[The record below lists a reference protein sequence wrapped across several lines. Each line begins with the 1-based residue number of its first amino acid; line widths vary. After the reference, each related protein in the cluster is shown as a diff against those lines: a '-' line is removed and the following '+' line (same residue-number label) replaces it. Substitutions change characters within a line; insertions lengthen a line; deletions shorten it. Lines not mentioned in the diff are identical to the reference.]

1 MARLGSLALALFF
14 LCLGDSARAAK
25 IFWVSE
31 PIFPREMALLYG
43 GDLGGIRSI
52 ATWPLE
58 DGEPKEPRSGFPPT
72 PSMAVS
78 VPVQQASSAAI
89 KVAIPG
95 AFAPGLFAVEA
106 DGEKILLN
114 RPKPEWSQ
122 PKRLLPG
129 LVENEATAGSEIEIF
144 GRNFVLEEEDAEKA
158 RLLLRESRTGKPIA
172 VVPQHAER
180 YRLSVRLPEELPAG
194 TYEIWVHNGHGGEWG
209 WGGGATLVVKAAESW
224 PSTLFNVREFGAK
237 GDGVSDD
244 SAALRKAL
252 AAAEKAGGGIVY
264 LPAGTYA
271 VREAFFLPAKTLL
284 EGDGKDFTWLK
295 WPQSAPLSPS
305 EFLPAV
311 LYGNG
316 QYAIEGLSLLVRNAR
331 RVLLDLSVLA
341 DRLLPADLAEA
352 EIPAALRKRGAAAPW
367 ETRDLF
373 LRNMRIDYLPFAG
386 SPGREPQKDPQWALG
401 RWGLAGRE
409 DEELS
414 LFLGGVRNVE
424 ISGCEFIG
432 MRHRLLDL
440 RNGRIV
446 DNDFS
451 NPMGAL
457 CHTAVGGRYLALLDN
472 WVADGSVLRG
482 HLDGCRFFVIAHNT
496 FSDFGRGDRMALTF
510 RGEPLRGMWLGKKGL
525 PVRWFLVE
533 RMQGKTISLRR
544 GHLAPGE
551 LRGAGVRIEKSDGSE
566 SWIPVRDNTD
576 QSIVLAWA
584 PESGSEIPDWVE
596 TGGYLPP
603 LLSAVVRSSGKELFL
618 VDKLPGDYAGLDAQI
633 VSGRGAGQVRTV
645 TQAQG
650 DRLMV
655 DRDWDVPPDP
665 TSQIL
670 LHQLQGNGIFF
681 GNEAEDPNGLFVG
694 QGDLYDAVFDANT
707 VRRSSGIWQSSGTF
721 LQFLEN
727 VLDVSVR
734 YGEVSAGAPPI
745 PEHGMLGLLAGGEI
759 GERFASPFEL
769 VRGVVFRR
777 NRLAF
782 GHRILVGPRPG
793 AGPAA
798 AVVARDLV
806 VDHNWFEHE
815 TVGIELERG
824 VRQAVI
830 SRNLFFDV
838 AVPQQVSQ
846 ATEVEIV
853 PGP

>member
-1 MARLGSLALALFF
+1 
-14 LCLGDSARAAK
+14 
-25 IFWVSE
+25 
-31 PIFPREMALLYG
+31 
-43 GDLGGIRSI
+43 
-52 ATWPLE
+52 
-58 DGEPKEPRSGFPPT
+58 
-72 PSMAVS
+72 MAVS
-78 VPVQQASSAAI
+78 VPVQQGSSAAI

-122 PKRLLPG
+122 SKRLLPG
-129 LVENEATAGSEIEIF
+129 LVENEAAAGSEIEIF
-144 GRNFVLEEEDAEKA
+144 GRNFVLDEAEAKKA
-158 RLLLRESRTGKPIA
+158 RLLLRESRTGKSTE
-172 VVPQHAER
+172 VVPQHVER

-209 WGGGATLVVKAAESW
+209 WGGGATLVVKAAEIW

-311 LYGNG
+311 LYGSG

-331 RVLLDLSVLA
+331 RVLLDLSVFA
-341 DRLLPADLAEA
+341 DRLLPVDLAEA
-352 EIPAALRKRGAAAPW
+352 EIPAALRKRGATAPW

-457 CHTAVGGRYLALLDN
+457 CHTSVGGRYLALLDN
-472 WVADGSVLRG
+472 WMADGSVLRG

-544 GHLAPGE
+544 EHLAPGE
-551 LRGAGVRIEKSDGSE
+551 LRGAGVRIERSDGSE
-566 SWIPVRDNTD
+566 SWIPVRDNTE

-584 PESGSEIPDWVE
+584 PEFGSEIPDWVE

-603 LLSAVVRSSGKELFL
+603 LLSVVVRSSGKELFL

-633 VSGRGAGQVRTV
+633 VSGRGAGQIRTV

-650 DRLMV
+650 DRLTV
-655 DRDWDVPPDP
+655 DRDWDVAPDP
-665 TSQIL
+665 TSQVL

-727 VLDVSVR
+727 VLDVAVR
-734 YGEVSAGAPPI
+734 YGEVSSGSPPI
-745 PEHGMLGLLAGGEI
+745 PEHGMLGLLAGGEVA
-759 GERFASPFEL
+759 ERFAGPFEL

-793 AGPAA
+793 AGPTA